1 MKMIISYEIFW
12 SENPLRTLENDDF
25 YIKIINFDQFRKKN
39 RLAADPLP
47 GVTLGGGHASGGPL
61 RGG

>member
-1 MKMIISYEIFW
+1 MI
-12 SENPLRTLENDDF
+12 LTLKSLVLMNSVK
-25 YIKIINFDQFRKKN
+25 KI